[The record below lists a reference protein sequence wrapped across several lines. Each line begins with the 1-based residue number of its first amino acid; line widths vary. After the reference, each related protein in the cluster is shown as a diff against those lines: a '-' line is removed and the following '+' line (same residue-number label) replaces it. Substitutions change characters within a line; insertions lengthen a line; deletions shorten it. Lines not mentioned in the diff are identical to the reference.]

1 MTAASD
7 DAAARDDPAAANAAA
22 ANAAAGRPRLVLVGA
37 PGAGKT
43 TVGTELARRWGVQ
56 LCDTDQVVE
65 AARGRTVADIFVDEG
80 EATFR
85 ALEEQAVAEALSSCT
100 GVVALGGGAVLSEV
114 TRERLVGLSVT
125 FLDVG
130 LPVSSARVGLGAN
143 RPLLLGNVRGQLRAL
158 LDARRPLYEQVSA
171 FSVDTD
177 HLSVEQ
183 VADEVERQLS

>member
-114 TRERLVGLSVT
+114 TRERLVGLPVT

>member
-7 DAAARDDPAAANAAA
+7 DAAARDDPAA

-114 TRERLVGLSVT
+114 TRERLVGLPVA
-125 FLDVG
+125 FLEVG

-143 RPLLLGNVRGQLRAL
+143 RPLLLGNVRGQLRSL

>member
-7 DAAARDDPAAANAAA
+7 DAAARDDPAAPNAAA

-114 TRERLVGLSVT
+114 TRERLVGLPVT